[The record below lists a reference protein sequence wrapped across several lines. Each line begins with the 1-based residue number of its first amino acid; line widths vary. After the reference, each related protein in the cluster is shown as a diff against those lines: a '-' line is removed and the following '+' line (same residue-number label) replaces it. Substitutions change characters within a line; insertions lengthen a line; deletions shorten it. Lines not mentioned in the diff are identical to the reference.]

1 MNVHV
6 HGSRDLGDLLTELLR
21 DLVILLL
28 VATDH
33 LHVDRG
39 RQPSIKNLPD
49 NIRRLH
55 EERVIRV
62 CSDQLLT
69 DLFYILPSRTM
80 LLLVER
86 DQDLS
91 IGGTDRG
98 SVTQGQ
104 I

>member
-6 HGSRDLGDLLTELLR
+6 HRSSDLCDLLTELLR

-28 VATDH
+28 RATDH
-33 LHVDRG
+33 LDVDRC
-39 RQPSIKNLPD
+39 RKPSIQNLTD

-80 LLLVER
+80 LLLVE
-86 DQDLS
+86 
-91 IGGTDRG
+91 
-98 SVTQGQ
+98 
-104 I
+104 